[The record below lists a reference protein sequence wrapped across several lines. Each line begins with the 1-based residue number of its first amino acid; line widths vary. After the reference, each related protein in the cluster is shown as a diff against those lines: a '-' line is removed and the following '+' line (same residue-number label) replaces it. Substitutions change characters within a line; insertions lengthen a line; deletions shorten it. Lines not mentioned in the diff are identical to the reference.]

1 MDKKRIGI
9 SVVLGFMLLA
19 MLAVYVYAG
28 APGVPLAVTFDTS
41 FLTPGNNTIIAGTK
55 SIGLTT
61 DPTANVTYAIMNFT
75 GGLANISS
83 NVSYNVT
90 THNFTWIT
98 TNGSYPYGVYNIT
111 ATATNQTESVYT
123 IISNITVDNA
133 APNVTSLTPS
143 SSTNASGSINITA
156 NISENSPF
164 RDVIFSIVNSSG
176 LRIANL
182 TATRSGTIWSH
193 LWVTAS
199 NVTFPDAVYNIS
211 MNATDTVNNSNFSES
226 SVFSLTV
233 DNTAPTVVPILPV
246 NNLNLTNATTNTTQT
261 INVTV
266 RDATTHV
273 VSVTFSIYNNT
284 GGLVEKLTTDVAT
297 GGNATGGNYTA
308 TLNTTNATRYPDGTY
323 NISVNAT
330 DTLSNVNSNN
340 TVRRFTIDTTQ
351 PSATFTNPTSAGNL
365 SGTQAINVSVSDVS
379 TAVNFVRIRIL
390 NSSGTV
396 VDNLI
401 TGVGGVYSFS
411 WATANGSYAD
421 GTYTISVLSND
432 TNNNYNVSTRSV
444 TVDNTA
450 PIVTKNYPANTANL
464 SGNLTLNVTSTDA
477 ASAVSSLRFGV
488 VNSTGGTVTWLTA
501 TQSGNVWTATLNT
514 SNGSYADGTYNVS
527 VNSTDNAGNIYA
539 NASVFVG
546 LVVDNTL
553 PQITGQVATIS
564 TSTLAFTVTYNTSEI
579 ANATLKYGAGLSS
592 NVTSFLNNRSIT
604 LSGLED
610 TQLYYYNI
618 TACDN
623 AGNCNT
629 SIDYNATTSHIVNRG
644 AGGGASTDSGSGASS
659 VTYSGLR
666 TVGAKVERVI
676 TTVGEKVT
684 LANLPGNLGTHSV
697 TYKSADASTKSVT
710 LTIAST
716 PQTITVAE
724 GESQK
729 VDLND
734 DNTYDL
740 LVTLSSFVSAT
751 NFKLKFEVLDSK
763 EQVVPTPV
771 TPATSTETTAPLAD
785 GTKDTTTTTPPATD
799 GKDTATAPKTSG
811 SGEDVSTGGL
821 GGGTWALIVIV
832 VLLVL
837 WFGWKKMGKKR

>member
-284 GGLVEKLTTDVAT
+284 GGLVETLTTDVAT
-297 GGNATGGNYTA
+297 GGNATGGNYTS
-308 TLNTTNATRYPDGTY
+308 TLNSTNATRYPDGTY

-697 TYKSADASTKSVT
+697 TYKSADVSAKAVT

>member
-41 FLTPGNNTIIAGTK
+41 FLTPGNNTIIAGK
-55 SIGLTT
+55 KLIGLTT

-284 GGLVEKLTTDVAT
+284 GGLVETLTTDVAT

-351 PSATFTNPTSAGNL
+351 
-365 SGTQAINVSVSDVS
+365 
-379 TAVNFVRIRIL
+379 
-390 NSSGTV
+390 
-396 VDNLI
+396 
-401 TGVGGVYSFS
+401 
-411 WATANGSYAD
+411 
-421 GTYTISVLSND
+421 
-432 TNNNYNVSTRSV
+432 
-444 TVDNTA
+444 
-450 PIVTKNYPANTANL
+450 
-464 SGNLTLNVTSTDA
+464 
-477 ASAVSSLRFGV
+477 
-488 VNSTGGTVTWLTA
+488 
-501 TQSGNVWTATLNT
+501 
-514 SNGSYADGTYNVS
+514 
-527 VNSTDNAGNIYA
+527 
-539 NASVFVG
+539 
-546 LVVDNTL
+546 
-553 PQITGQVATIS
+553 
-564 TSTLAFTVTYNTSEI
+564 
-579 ANATLKYGAGLSS
+579 
-592 NVTSFLNNRSIT
+592 
-604 LSGLED
+604 
-610 TQLYYYNI
+610 
-618 TACDN
+618 
-623 AGNCNT
+623 
-629 SIDYNATTSHIVNRG
+629 
-644 AGGGASTDSGSGASS
+644 
-659 VTYSGLR
+659 
-666 TVGAKVERVI
+666 
-676 TTVGEKVT
+676 
-684 LANLPGNLGTHSV
+684 
-697 TYKSADASTKSVT
+697 
-710 LTIAST
+710 
-716 PQTITVAE
+716 
-724 GESQK
+724 
-729 VDLND
+729 
-734 DNTYDL
+734 
-740 LVTLSSFVSAT
+740 
-751 NFKLKFEVLDSK
+751 
-763 EQVVPTPV
+763 
-771 TPATSTETTAPLAD
+771 
-785 GTKDTTTTTPPATD
+785 
-799 GKDTATAPKTSG
+799 
-811 SGEDVSTGGL
+811 
-821 GGGTWALIVIV
+821 
-832 VLLVL
+832 
-837 WFGWKKMGKKR
+837 